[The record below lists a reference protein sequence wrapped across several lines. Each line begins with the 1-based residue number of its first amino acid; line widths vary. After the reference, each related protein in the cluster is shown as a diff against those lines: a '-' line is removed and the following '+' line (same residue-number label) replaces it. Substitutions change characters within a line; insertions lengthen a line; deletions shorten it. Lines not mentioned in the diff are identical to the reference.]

1 MLVSALADDDPK
13 RVASLAQPMRCW
25 EVRSRISAYLDD
37 ELQIEGRHAVE
48 EHLEDCPT
56 CPPLYASLVGLQ
68 ESLGE
73 MRDDDKVV
81 PDETAMRITAVLSKH
96 L

>member
-1 MLVSALADDDPK
+1 MHPFD
-13 RVASLAQPMRCW
+13 
-25 EVRSRISAYLDD
+25 
-37 ELQIEGRHAVE
+37 
-48 EHLEDCPT
+48 
-56 CPPLYASLVGLQ
+56 CPPLCASLVGLQ